1 MSTKKICKAKKSKR
15 QGTKERVKKDLKIRA
30 SKRKMK
36 KEAKN
41 LKKLGIVKYKSN
53 NNELRIPN
61 LYPFKKQLLEQ
72 LKNKKDGEKRAVELA
87 NKDASE
93 SRAKM
98 LSAAIASQN
107 ENADDK
113 MQIEDI
119 IEEDFDSKRVKN
131 NLKPLR
137 YIFDNADVVIEVLDA
152 RDPEGCRSRKTE
164 QQFIA
169 EHPDKKLILVL
180 NKIDLVPLE
189 IAKKWKRVLSRE
201 FPTVLFKS
209 NLQEQTDNLSSNK
222 LYNKSIEERTELAN
236 ELISSSK
243 SVGAEKLMEI
253 IKNYSRTGTGDVSS
267 IVLGV
272 LGFPN
277 VGKSSLINS
286 LTKRRVV
293 GVSSVAGYTKTI

>member
-1 MSTKKICKAKKSKR
+1 M
-15 QGTKERVKKDLKIRA
+15 
-30 SKRKMK
+30 
-36 KEAKN
+36 
-41 LKKLGIVKYKSN
+41 
-53 NNELRIPN
+53 
-61 LYPFKKQLLEQ
+61 
-72 LKNKKDGEKRAVELA
+72 
-87 NKDASE
+87 
-93 SRAKM
+93 
-98 LSAAIASQN
+98 
-107 ENADDK
+107 
-113 MQIEDI
+113 
-119 IEEDFDSKRVKN
+119 
-131 NLKPLR
+131 
-137 YIFDNADVVIEVLDA
+137 
-152 RDPEGCRSRKTE
+152 
-164 QQFIA
+164 
-169 EHPDKKLILVL
+169 L